1 MKHNIEQISIKGAA
15 YISKVTQ
22 NPDSN
27 GIDVKTIVIVNTY
40 IRNLYKM
47 SAPNKSIKIKAIVHT
62 TYRILRKPAV

>member
-1 MKHNIEQISIKGAA
+1 MKHNIEQISIKCTT
-15 YISKVTQ
+15 YIRKVIH

-40 IRNLYKM
+40 IPNLYKV
-47 SAPNKSIKIKAIVHT
+47 SAQNKSIKIQAIVHT